1 MKSPK
6 QAHNEM
12 NLNIAFIKREAEKQV
27 EVILDG
33 KFLHPCWRFCN
44 FQIPCCDKF
53 WFSIE

>member
-1 MKSPK
+1 
-6 QAHNEM
+6 M

-27 EVILDG
+27 EVIIDG